1 MPWPVPSAKSV
12 FGRCANAVE
21 AGILRVRDNV
31 NPAALSRAVRSAR
44 GMISQILRAIAFEVR
59 QVHDHIS
66 YWARQYF
73 PDTADD
79 EAERHASIW
88 GISRRPATK
97 AVGFLTIE
105 GEAGTVLP
113 AGLEFSATSA
123 DLYTLD
129 AETTI
134 PGNGSLSAGVTAS
147 VAGIAGNL
155 EAGIRISLFTPN
167 PAISR
172 ITIDEPGLT
181 GGAPEETDAE
191 LTTATIARIRQ
202 RGHGGA
208 GFDYPMWLREAFPVR
223 SVKTYPDWIGRGSVG
238 VVVAMKADDDG
249 RAPSPAEIEN
259 MTAYLGR
266 PSTNEGVR
274 PVTAHVVVVPAVI
287 TPVPLTI
294 RIRPDTLAVRA
305 AVTEAWIRYIRTL
318 GDEDDAGN
326 DTPVGATIESSRVT
340 EAISAASGEYAHDL
354 VSPATFTLDR
364 TAFPIPGD
372 ITFEAPQ

>member
-1 MPWPVPSAKSV
+1 MPWPVPSAKTV
-12 FGRCANAVE
+12 FERCANAVE
-21 AGILRVRDNV
+21 AGILKVRDNV
-31 NPAALSRAVRSAR
+31 NPVALSRAVRSAR
-44 GMISQILRAIAFEVR
+44 GMISQILRAVAFEVR

-79 EAERHASIW
+79 QAERHASIW

-134 PGNGSLSAGVTAS
+134 PGNGSISAGVTAS

-181 GGAPEETDAE
+181 GGAAEETDAE
-191 LTTATIARIRQ
+191 LTTATLARIRQ
-202 RGHGGA
+202 RAHGGA
-208 GFDYPMWLREAFPVR
+208 GFDYPMWLRETFPVR
-223 SVKTYPDWIGRGSVG
+223 AVKTYADWVGRGSVG
-238 VVVAMKADDDG
+238 VVVAMKVDDDG
-249 RAPSPAEIEN
+249 RAPSPAEVEN
-259 MTAYLGR
+259 MVIYLGR

-287 TPVPLTI
+287 TPVPLSI
-294 RIRPDTLAVRA
+294 RIRPDTIAVRA

-318 GDEDDAGN
+318 GDADDAGN
-326 DTPVGATIESSRVT
+326 DTPVGATIELSRVI
-340 EAISAASGEYAHDL
+340 EALSAASGEYAHDL

-372 ITFEAPQ
+372 ITFEAPL